1 MIKIKNNK
9 SIIIFLAVSG
19 LLIFF
24 HSLGVLSPVENFLIS
39 VAKPISSR
47 LYSWGSAVNHSYG
60 ADQDV
65 ASLQAQVD
73 KLAREIA
80 ILTVANS
87 RSLEI
92 EKENKKLRDTL
103 VFKNSN
109 NFRLLLASV
118 IAKEAGMEESRDLVI
133 NRGRQDGLS
142 IGLGVI
148 SESGEIVGKIV
159 DIKDNTSRMCLTT
172 SPNCQFAAS
181 VQNQSRTQGI
191 TDGDLGLTI
200 KMTYI
205 PQLEKISPSD
215 LIITSGLGEMIPRG
229 LVIGKVTQV
238 KNESNEV
245 WQEAT
250 IEPLTNFDNLTIVS
264 VVIP

>member
-9 SIIIFLAVSG
+9 PIFIFLAVCG
-19 LLIFF
+19 LLLFLHGIR
-24 HSLGVLSPVENFLIS
+24 VLRPVENFLIS
-39 VAKPISSR
+39 LVRPLSSR
-47 LYSWGSAVNHSYG
+47 LYNWGTAVSHSYG
-60 ADQDV
+60 ADQDI
-65 ASLQAQVD
+65 ASLQSQVD
-73 KLAREIA
+73 KLAGEVA
-80 ILTVANS
+80 LLTVANS
-87 RSLEI
+87 RCLEI
-92 EKENKKLRDTL
+92 DNENKKLRDIL
-103 VFKNSN
+103 VFKNSS

-118 IAKEAGMEESRDLVI
+118 IAKEASIEDSRDLII
-133 NRGRQDGLS
+133 NRGREDGLS
-142 IGLGVI
+142 VGLGVI

-159 DIKDNTSRMCLTT
+159 EVKDNMSKICLTT

-205 PQLEKISPSD
+205 PQLEKISPND

-245 WQEAT
+245 WQAAT